1 MSKRKQCTDDEI
13 KTGLLLHKKVKTYS
27 WMIRMKKFCQMTT
40 ITAAIRDTRNAKVVW
55 RLSKT
60 RTRTSELE
68 TESETDTDQV
78 DNVPDN
84 ERQAVIL
91 LLFMGVG
98 EPICAPSR
106 WWILPVLNC
115 TTARYG
121 TGDSVLWCFDCHIL
135 LVCQSKFF
143 SFLFIYFFCH
153 IFRTLFHIT
162 RLQDMLSC
170 GLRVLWF

>member
-1 MSKRKQCTDDEI
+1 MYGRWNKNRPFTAQEVRN
-13 KTGLLLHKKVKTYS
+13 LLLNDSDEETLSDDDYHCS
-27 WMIRMKKFCQMTT
+27 
-40 ITAAIRDTRNAKVVW
+40 DTWKWSDDYR
-55 RLSKT
+55 T

-84 ERQAVIL
+84 ERHAVIL

-106 WWILPVLNC
+106 WWILPILNC
-115 TTARYG
+115 TTARYS

-135 LVCQSKFF
+135 LVCQANF
-143 SFLFIYFFCH
+143 SVLFI
-153 IFRTLFHIT
+153 IFLSYI
-162 RLQDMLSC
+162 QDF
-170 GLRVLWF
+170 VPHY